1 MRAEHGS
8 GSGPIFTLG
17 VVALA
22 VLVATFVAVVTSQ
35 ELRYTPGAAPLDG
48 AAYALLIGGALTLV
62 LHRRLPLL
70 TYAATLVLSAAYLL
84 AGHPPGPVYLT
95 PFIAAIVLVGRLPL
109 RLWVPA
115 AVAGSALL
123 GALDF
128 RNGATPLAAG
138 LWAGAWLGA
147 AVLIAAGLI
156 VRRRL
161 AAEAD
166 ARAEWARRTHE
177 EEGLRRMAE
186 ERLRIAREMH
196 DVLGHSLAVIS
207 LQAGVAEHL
216 LESRPEEVR
225 KAVVAIRQVSR
236 QALSE
241 LRSELAV
248 LRGAGGPGLRAPTPG
263 LDALPALGA
272 AMRDAGLLVE
282 LSVDVETGA
291 VPEIVAAAAYRIVQE
306 SLTNV
311 ARHAGSGVRA
321 DVRVSR
327 AGDQLEV
334 EVSDDGPGANGAR
347 AAGSGIAGMAERAA
361 ALGGECVAANRPEG
375 GFRVRA
381 LLPWTPG

>member
-1 MRAEHGS
+1 MRAEHAPEFE
-8 GSGPIFTLG
+8 PILTLRT
-17 VVALA
+17 VVP
-22 VLVATFVAVVTSQ
+22 AVVIAAFVTVVSSQ
-35 ELRYTPGAAPLDG
+35 QVRYVPGAAPLDG
-48 AAYALLIGGALTLV
+48 VAYALLIGAALVLV

-70 TYAATLVLSAAYLL
+70 TYAAALMLSAAYLL
-84 AGHPPGPVYLT
+84 AGHPPGPVYL
-95 PFIAAIVLVGRLPL
+95 PPLVALVLLAGRVPL
-109 RLWVPA
+109 LLGGPA
-115 AVAGSALL
+115 AVAGAAVL
-123 GALDF
+123 GALDY
-128 RNGATPLAAG
+128 RNGSTPLTAS
-138 LWAGAWLGA
+138 LWAGAWLGVGALISA
-147 AVLIAAGLI
+147 ALI

-186 ERLRIAREMH
+186 ERLLIAREMH

-225 KAVVAIRQVSR
+225 KAVTAIRQVSR

-248 LRGAGGPGLRAPTPG
+248 LRGAGGPGLRGPTPG
-263 LDALPALGA
+263 LDELPALGA
-272 AMRDAGLLVE
+272 AMRDAGLPVE

-291 VPEIVAAAAYRIVQE
+291 VPEIVAAAAYRIIQE

-311 ARHAGSGVRA
+311 ARHAGSGARA
-321 DVRVSR
+321 GVRVSR
-327 AGDQLEV
+327 AGDRLEV
-334 EVSDDGPGANGAR
+334 EVVDDGAGAHGGGS
-347 AAGSGIAGMAERAA
+347 AGSGLAGMAERAA
-361 ALGGECVAANRPEG
+361 ALGGECMAANRPEG

-381 LLPWTPG
+381 LLPWAPG